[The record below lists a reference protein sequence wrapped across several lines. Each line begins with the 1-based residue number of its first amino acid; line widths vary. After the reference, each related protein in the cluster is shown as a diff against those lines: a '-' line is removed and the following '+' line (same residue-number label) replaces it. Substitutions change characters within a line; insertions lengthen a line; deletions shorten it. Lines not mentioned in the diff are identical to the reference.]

1 MMAPPQTLETD
12 FPLQLATL
20 LLFLG
25 CYHLLEQAGS
35 LSCSKIL
42 DHGMRL
48 LFPIAA
54 LQTQGA
60 KSHDGLSSAD
70 GQSMPQKVHK
80 KEVCGEDHVD
90 HGGLWEGH
98 KKDLEVQSVRKSLE
112 KVLGSRG
119 GKPFGDFH

>member
-1 MMAPPQTLETD
+1 MMAPHQTLETG

-20 LLFLG
+20 LLG

-35 LSCSKIL
+35 LSCLKIL

-70 GQSMPQKVHK
+70 GQRMPQKVHK
-80 KEVCGEDHVD
+80 KEVYGEDHVD
-90 HGGLWEGH
+90 HEGPLEDH
-98 KKDLEVQSVRKSLE
+98 KKDPEVQSVQQSLE

-119 GKPFGDFH
+119 GKPFGDLH